1 MSSKVKILLV
11 ESVQIIIL
19 FFFLFLLLM
28 YKESIYETVYIP
40 ILLWLIFLLSL
51 AGSIYITS
59 RFLIK
64 DDTHSFNI
72 ANLEDQQDKVKYQAE
87 HDFLTDVLNR
97 RSFIVE
103 LNKIFVEGRANNQLH
118 AYLFIDLDRFK
129 DINDRYGHDTG
140 DKVLVKFVD
149 RIRPLLDKDDVLAR
163 MSGDEFSILL
173 KNIDSTSL
181 DGMRRVNEVCAK
193 LSSEVSRVFT
203 INQYEI
209 ITSASIGVRLFPD
222 DVKSASDVI
231 VQADVAMYKS
241 KNRKKGSVTL
251 YDHKI
256 AREFEA
262 ATLLKQELE
271 NAYINNEYVFF
282 FQPKVD
288 VDTNEIKGVEILV
301 RWQHPTRGLLYPGDF
316 FAEAN
321 DIGMVSKITELSIH
335 KACEFISKTQEY
347 FKGNISINVSSGEI
361 IDTFFISRLVGIIK
375 EYDID
380 ITQIE
385 LEITEDEL
393 IKNFDFAIILIK
405 KLQELGIHV
414 SIDDFG
420 TGYSSITYLQKL
432 PVNTLKI
439 DKAFIKNLNTNK
451 SSDTDWILVKTIT
464 TMAKALGIEVVAE
477 GVENEAQ
484 LEIVKSLNIDQYQG
498 FLFSKAV
505 EQNSLIT
512 LVKNEE

>member
-11 ESVQIIIL
+11 ELIQTIIL
-19 FFFLFLLLM
+19 FILLFLLLN
-28 YKESIYETVYIP
+28 YHTSVYEIP
-40 ILLWLIFLLSL
+40 YMPMFLWFIVFLSL
-51 AGSIYITS
+51 IGSMYS
-59 RFLIK
+59 VSHFLRK
-64 DDTHSFNI
+64 DNTHSFNI
-72 ANLEDQQDKVKYQAE
+72 ANLEDKQDKVKYQAE

-103 LNKIFVEGRANNQLH
+103 LNKIFVEGKANNQLH

-140 DKVLVKFVD
+140 DKLLVKFVD

-173 KNIDSTSL
+173 KNIDGTSL

-193 LSSEVSRVFT
+193 LSSELSRVFI

-222 DVKSASDVI
+222 DVKHASDVI

-241 KNRKKGSVTL
+241 KKKKKGSVTL

-262 ATLLKQELE
+262 ATLLKKELE
-271 NAYINNEYVFF
+271 YAYINDEYVFF

-288 VDTNEIKGVEILV
+288 VETNEIKGVEILV
-301 RWQHPTRGLLYPGDF
+301 RWQHPTRGLLYPGNF
-316 FAEAN
+316 FTEAN

-335 KACEFISKTQEY
+335 KACEFISATREY

-375 EYDID
+375 EYDVD
-380 ITQIE
+380 RRQIE

-451 SSDTDWILVKTIT
+451 DSDTDWILVKTIT
-464 TMAKALGIEVVAE
+464 TMAKALGIEIVAE
-477 GVENEAQ
+477 GVENELQ
-484 LEIVKSLNIDQYQG
+484 LEKVKSLHIDQYQG

-505 EQNSLIT
+505 DQKSLIS
-512 LVKNEE
+512 LLKNGK